1 MAHSF
6 TQSFTHSLTQEQDN
20 ATRLHLSPTTEHHTN
35 SHPAPSLELKLAS
48 LRRSQPA
55 GKSSTPHTPQPLQ
68 LPNDVVSMAKLGV
81 FFSVFFPPVSV
92 FMVTMLPLVL
102 LGVVAVF
109 YVLTW
114 VVYAQTAA
122 RPLKFSSF
130 PWDPRRILKL
140 NRILFLSTIPTN
152 ISLIPV
158 AFSLIKYRLWTMRGS
173 QGLVVDVHY
182 NSKRPYKTLD
192 VHAPDL
198 TTQQA
203 AGKQTGRPVVIFI
216 YGGAWSSG
224 SKKFYTL
231 LGAQLRIMGYVAVIP
246 DYTTFPRGLSKEMEE
261 DVQMAIQWTQEHCET
276 YGGDPNK
283 IYLMGHSAGAH
294 LCSLTIFKDC
304 VRQWMNT
311 TRKERQ
317 ELIKESPV
325 LAGLLQECALQEEM
339 SLKSDKG
346 LGRPLLR
353 LRGLILCSG
362 VYDISAHLEHE
373 KIRGVEEVSA
383 MSRVMGNSLISFGM
397 NSPSMILQEIA
408 RTTSS
413 LSSSTLPGTS
423 SAIFDAAKINDT
435 QEGTLQSD
443 NHLSHFRSL
452 LPEKFLVVHGE
463 DDRTVPASSSVRL
476 HSALQSFLSTPS
488 DAVRLHVISNM
499 MHQAPI
505 VAIMPSFK
513 APSPFAQPLVQLY
526 RDFIEDADGTN
537 VSIVI

>member
-1 MAHSF
+1 
-6 TQSFTHSLTQEQDN
+6 
-20 ATRLHLSPTTEHHTN
+20 
-35 SHPAPSLELKLAS
+35 
-48 LRRSQPA
+48 
-55 GKSSTPHTPQPLQ
+55 
-68 LPNDVVSMAKLGV
+68 MAKLGV
-81 FFSVFFPPVSV
+81 FVSVFFPRVSV

-102 LGVVAVF
+102 LGIVAVF

-114 VVYAQTAA
+114 IVYAQTAA

-152 ISLIPV
+152 ISLVPI
-158 AFSLIKYRLWTMRGS
+158 AFSLIKYRLWTMRDS
-173 QGLVVDVHY
+173 QGLIVDVHY

-192 VHAPDL
+192 VHVPDL
-198 TTQQA
+198 TLQQTT
-203 AGKQTGRPVVIFI
+203 GKQTGRPVVIFI

-224 SKKFYTL
+224 SKKLYTL
-231 LGAQLRIMGYVAVIP
+231 LGAQLRAMGYVAVIP
-246 DYTTFPRGLSKEMEE
+246 DYITFPRGLSKEMEE

-276 YGGDPNK
+276 YGGDPSQ

-294 LCSLTIFKDC
+294 LCSLTIIKDC

-311 TRKERQ
+311 TRQERQ

-325 LAGLLQECALQEEM
+325 LASLLQECASQENM
-339 SLKSDKG
+339 SLESNKD
-346 LGRPLLR
+346 LGRPMLR

-383 MSRVMGNSLISFGM
+383 MSRVMGNSLLSFGT

-408 RTTSS
+408 RTSS
-413 LSSSTLPGTS
+413 FMASSTMPETSSTL
-423 SAIFDAAKINDT
+423 FNAAKVNGT
-435 QEGTLQSD
+435 QEGSLQSND
-443 NHLSHFRSL
+443 HLSHFGSL
-452 LPEKFLVVHGE
+452 LPEKILLVHGE

-488 DAVRLHVISNM
+488 DAVRLHVIPNM

-526 RDFIEDADGTN
+526 RDFIDDSSTN
-537 VSIVI
+537 AFIVI